1 MPVTVHGPV
10 PVRVHATPPSAGV
23 GLSKSRSARTVRS
36 RRRIAVAC
44 APGAPGRSGWAT
56 TASTPRSA
64 VIRSASRGASSSA
77 SGAMRLSP
85 SPSGT
90 SREPMRDAEQRR
102 DDDALRP
109 ALVQRGRELAPR
121 AVEALLGQDEL
132 VGVAE
137 DP

>member
-1 MPVTVHGPV
+1 MRARRTG
-10 PVRVHATPPSAGV
+10 ALGV
-23 GLSKSRSARTVRS
+23 GDDREHAALRGDPQRVARRVVERLG
-36 RRRIAVAC
+36 RHEAQPVAERHL
-44 APGAPGRSGWAT
+44 ARADG
-56 TASTPRSA
+56 
-64 VIRSASRGASSSA
+64 
-77 SGAMRLSP
+77 
-85 SPSGT
+85 
-90 SREPMRDAEQRR
+90 DAEQRR